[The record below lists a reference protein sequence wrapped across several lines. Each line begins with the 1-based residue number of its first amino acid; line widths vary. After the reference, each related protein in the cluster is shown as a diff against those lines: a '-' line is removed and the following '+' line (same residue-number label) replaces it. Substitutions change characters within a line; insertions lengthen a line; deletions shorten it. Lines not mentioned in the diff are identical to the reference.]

1 MLFASATRCLGEI
14 AATTRLSVRAGAPE
28 IALASDTVR
37 PMCCSFLRVRWLRRT
52 TRKTGIWGPHPSFGA
67 LLDRFNL
74 AGPRPNLG
82 RRLMYH
88 MVATFTNPSRHHGNL
103 QRWVVVGG
111 ALFHIARVTMYESC
125 GNCGALRRILVGGI
139 PKEGCCFVT
148 PPPHV
153 SMQYEGRGLD

>member
-28 IALASDTVR
+28 IALASEASLLWGLCVVLF
-37 PMCCSFLRVRWLRRT
+37 SGWLRRT

-67 LLDRFNL
+67 LLDRLNL
-74 AGPRPNLG
+74 EGPRPNLG
-82 RRLMYH
+82 RRLRYH
-88 MVATFTNPSRHHGNL
+88 MVATFTNPSRHHGNF

-139 PKEGCCFVT
+139 PKERLLFCH
-148 PPPHV
+148 PHV
-153 SMQYEGRGLD
+153 SMQFPGG